1 MTIQENWTRREFV
14 KTAAVGVPAMAA
26 GLTVVAP
33 ARARSRSLA
42 PIRVGLI
49 GCGGRGTGAALQA
62 INADPGVVLTAA
74 GDVFPDRLASCLDA
88 LRKELGDDAATK
100 VDVPPPRQFTGF
112 DNYKGV
118 IASDVD
124 VVLLTSYPAF
134 RPAHLKA
141 AVDAGKHVFA
151 EKPLAVDGPG
161 ARSVLESAD
170 AAKSKGLALLVGF
183 CWRYNA
189 GMRGAFDKINAGAIG
204 QIQSVH
210 TTYHTSTLSRRPR
223 QEKWSDLEFQMRNWW
238 HFTWISGD
246 HIVEQAIHSID
257 RGAWAVNDRLPLRV
271 TCLGGRAARSGPE
284 HGNVYDH
291 FAAIYEYEG
300 GLRSHH
306 TCRQID
312 SCPNDNTDYV
322 YGTTGSAVIN
332 GWVPTY
338 SVRDLAGKETWKFQ
352 GEIKDMYQAEHDE
365 LFASIR
371 AGKPIHD
378 GHRGANSTLMGI
390 MARMAAYT
398 GQTITW
404 EQALNSKE
412 ALVPETLAFGPGP
425 AADVAIPGKTKFS

>member
-1 MTIQENWTRREFV
+1 M
-14 KTAAVGVPAMAA
+14 GVPVLAA
-26 GLTVVAP
+26 GGVSAGLAP
-33 ARARSRSLA
+33 ARAWSRTRS

-62 INADPGVVLTAA
+62 LRADSGAVLVAA
-74 GDVFPDRLASCLDA
+74 SDVFEDRLKSCLEG
-88 LRKELGDDAATK
+88 LRGELGDGAASRM
-100 VDVPPPRQFTGF
+100 DVPASRQFVGF
-112 DNYKGV
+112 DSYKGV
-118 IASDVD
+118 IGADVD

-161 ARSVLESAD
+161 LRSVYASAD
-170 AAKSKGLALLVGF
+170 LAAARGQALLVGF

-189 GMRGAFDKINAGAIG
+189 GMRAVFEKITSGAIG
-204 QIQSVH
+204 KIQSVH
-210 TTYHTSTLSRRPR
+210 TTYHTSTLSKRPR
-223 QEKWSDLEFQMRNWW
+223 KEGWSDLEFQMRNWW
-238 HFTWISGD
+238 HFTWVSGD

-257 RGAWAVNDRLPLRV
+257 RLAWALGDRTPVRVN
-271 TCLGGRAARSGPE
+271 CLGGRAARSGPE

-291 FAAIYEYEG
+291 FAAIYEYADG
-300 GLRSHH
+300 TRAHH

-322 YGTTGSAVIN
+322 YGTLGSAVVN

-338 SVRDLAGKETWKFQ
+338 SIRGLAGQETWKHQ
-352 GEIKDMYQAEHDE
+352 GEIKDMYQVEHDE

-371 AGKPIHD
+371 AGRPIND
-378 GHRGANSTLMGI
+378 ARRGANSTAMGI

-398 GQTITW
+398 GQTISW
-404 EQALNSKE
+404 DQALSSKE
-412 ALVPETLAFGPGP
+412 SLVPETLEFGPFP
-425 AADVAIPGKTKFS
+425 TPEVAVPGKTKFS